1 MTPKTVYST
10 IKDVA
15 VSNKKSKA
23 RKMDKKTLKSEIARL
38 QLEMDIA
45 AANMQYEEAAE
56 IRDRLLE
63 LKKPKKRRG

>member
-1 MTPKTVYST
+1 MTPKTVYSS

-23 RKMDKKTLKSEIARL
+23 KKMDKKTLKSEIARL

-56 IRDRLLE
+56 IRDQLLE

>member
-1 MTPKTVYST
+1 MTPKTVYSS

-56 IRDRLLE
+56 IRDQLLE